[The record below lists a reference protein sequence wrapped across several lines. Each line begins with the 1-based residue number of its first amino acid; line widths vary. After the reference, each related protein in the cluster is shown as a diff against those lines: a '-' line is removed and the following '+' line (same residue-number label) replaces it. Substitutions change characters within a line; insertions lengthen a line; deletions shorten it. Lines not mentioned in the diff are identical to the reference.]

1 MRLFRI
7 FLIVAAGA
15 LAAQFCIGLIARA
28 GEQPP
33 VTSEDDAACRRQG
46 APGTPAYVDC
56 RKALVEVEAR
66 EQQKAIIQEQKRRD
80 FDRILGQG
88 TGGFD
93 ESF

>member
-1 MRLFRI
+1 VRLFRI

-15 LAAQFCIGLIARA
+15 LAAQFCTGLTARA
-28 GEQPP
+28 GEQP

-56 RKALVEVEAR
+56 RRALVEGR
-66 EQQKAIIQEQKRRD
+66 EQQKAIIEEQKRRD

>member
-1 MRLFRI
+1 VRLFRI
-7 FLIVAAGA
+7 LLMLAAGA
-15 LAAQFCIGLIARA
+15 CATTAFA

-33 VTSEDDAACRRQG
+33 ITSEDDAACRPQG
-46 APGTPAYVDC
+46 APGTQAYVDC
-56 RKALVEVEAR
+56 RRALADAR

-80 FDRILGQG
+80 FDRILGEG

>member
-7 FLIVAAGA
+7 LLITAAGVS
-15 LAAQFCIGLIARA
+15 AAQLYAGGTAAFA

-46 APGTPAYVDC
+46 APGTQAYVDC
-56 RKALVEVEAR
+56 RRSIAEAR
-66 EQQKAIIQEQKRRD
+66 ETQKALIQEQKRRD
-80 FDRILGQG
+80 FDRILGEG

>member
-1 MRLFRI
+1 MLFRF

-15 LAAQFCIGLIARA
+15 LAAQFFTGLTARA
-28 GEQPP
+28 GEQP

-56 RKALVEVEAR
+56 RRALVEAR

>member
-1 MRLFRI
+1 VRFFHILLMM
-7 FLIVAAGA
+7 AAGA
-15 LAAQFCIGLIARA
+15 SAVQLCAGGVTARA
-28 GEQPP
+28 GEQQP

-56 RKALVEVEAR
+56 RKALVEAR
-66 EQQKAIIQEQKRRD
+66 ETQKAIIQEQKRRD
-80 FDRILGQG
+80 FDRILGEG

>member
-1 MRLFRI
+1 MTLFRI
-7 FLIVAAGA
+7 LLIMAA
-15 LAAQFCIGLIARA
+15 AACATTAFA

-33 VTSEDDAACRRQG
+33 ITSEDDAACRPKG
-46 APGTPAYVDC
+46 APGTEAYIDC
-56 RKALVEVEAR
+56 RHAIVEAR

-80 FDRILGQG
+80 FDRLLGRG